1 MSTRLKRPSVW
12 RPLGLTLVLVGFH
25 AYLGFSAIGG
35 QFGIEN
41 HKAMLADIDLLNAQS
56 SALNAE
62 IEAYRH
68 RVGLFNPTRLD
79 PDILSERARA
89 LLSMAEPDEVIIM
102 VNPDNGLPVFSSSMQ
117 LAEDQL
123 STILRD
129 VQD

>member
-1 MSTRLKRPSVW
+1 MSTRLKRPAFW
-12 RPLGLTLVLVGFH
+12 RPLGLTVALVGFH
-25 AYLGFSAIGG
+25 IYLGFSAIGG
-35 QFGIEN
+35 QFGVESQ
-41 HKAMLADIDLLNAQS
+41 KSMLAEIELLSARS

-89 LLSMAEPDEVIIM
+89 LLSMAKPDEIIIM
-102 VNPDNGLPVFSSSMQ
+102 VNPETGLPVFSSSMQ

-123 STILRD
+123 SSILLGVED
-129 VQD
+129 

>member
-1 MSTRLKRPSVW
+1 MSTRLKRPSFW
-12 RPLGLTLVLVGFH
+12 RPLGLTVALVGFH
-25 AYLGFSAIGG
+25 VYLGFSAIGG
-35 QFGIEN
+35 QFGTEN
-41 HKAMLADIDLLNAQS
+41 QKAMLGDIDLLSARSNALS
-56 SALNAE
+56 VE

-89 LLSMAEPDEVIIM
+89 LLSMAQPEEVIIM
-102 VNPDNGLPVFSSSMQ
+102 VNPDTGLPVFSSSMQ